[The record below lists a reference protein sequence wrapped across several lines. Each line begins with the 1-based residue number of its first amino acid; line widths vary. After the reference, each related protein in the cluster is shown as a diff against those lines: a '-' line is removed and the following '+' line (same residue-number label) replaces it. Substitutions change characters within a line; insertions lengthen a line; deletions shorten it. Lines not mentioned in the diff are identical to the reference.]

1 MRDKNRLGFKI
12 FEFQTG
18 NCFFENRSQKLSAI
32 WCVCRFGASIA
43 IHHAVTILNV
53 LEYQFGAKTRSKYL

>member
-1 MRDKNRLGFKI
+1 MGFKI
-12 FEFQTG
+12 FKFQTG
-18 NCFFENRSQKLSAI
+18 NCFVENRSQKLSII
-32 WCVCRFGASIA
+32 WFLNWFGASIA